1 MQWVT
6 SWHMYCLFERV
17 AELDWTQAMSKR
29 QALLGA
35 TAAFGLLAASFGNA
49 NALAVTVNPG
59 GATPSLGSPGIGATG
74 NAFTFTSLAVADF
87 ATITAGGGAFSETG
101 FLNIVGA
108 NNGSTTFTPVGL
120 GGTTAGSG
128 QTSGLYTLYLAFSAS
143 GTSNAPDFNTPSA
156 SPYSGNFTSL
166 SYTLYGV
173 NGQSTFSFAGSTP
186 TVTNSSTAVVLAT
199 GALIPDGPTSNQDTL
214 TVSSGGTPSPG
225 SNYQIAPSATNLNLT
240 FTPNTAESGFF
251 VSPTA
256 LTTLTLTG
264 AFTNDPGIVT
274 LVNPSTI
281 EINNGRGTLTPTT
294 VTVPEPAS
302 LALLGSALAG
312 LGLVGFRRKRR
323 G

>member
-1 MQWVT
+1 MT
-6 SWHMYCLFERV
+6 N
-17 AELDWTQAMSKR
+17 R
-29 QALLGA
+29 QILLGA
-35 TAAFGLLAASFGNA
+35 TAAFGLLAASLGSA
-49 NALAVTVNPG
+49 NALPVTVNPG
-59 GATPSLGSPGIGATG
+59 GAIPSLGSPGIGATG

-87 ATITAGGGAFSETG
+87 ATITAGGGTFSESG

-108 NNGSTTFTPVGL
+108 NNGSTTFTPIGL
-120 GGTTAGSG
+120 GGTTGGGG

-143 GTSNAPDFNTPSA
+143 GTSNAPDFNTPSS

-173 NGQSTFSFAGSTP
+173 NGQSTFSFVGSTP
-186 TVTNSSTAVVLAT
+186 TVTNGAAPVILAT
-199 GALIPDGPTSNQDTL
+199 GGLIPDGPTSNQDTL
-214 TVSSGGTPSPG
+214 TVSAGGTPSNG
-225 SNYQIAPSATNLNLT
+225 SMYQIAPSASNLNLT
-240 FTPNTAESGFF
+240 WTPNTAESGFF
-251 VSPTA
+251 VSPDAFTA
-256 LTTLTLTG
+256 LTLTG

-294 VTVPEPAS
+294 VVPEPAS

-312 LGLVGFRRKRR
+312 LGLVGFRRNRR